1 MKRGWL
7 YVAFLICLSGA
18 VFFGLLLFR
27 EMRPRIEAEA
37 EYEVIRKAAFQTE
50 PGDEEKAE
58 PEGYAW
64 PDFQKLGQLNP
75 DTIAWIYGPDTVIDY
90 PVVQGSDNTYY
101 LNHTVD
107 GTVSIVGSIFM
118 ECANKPDFTDDV
130 TVLYGH
136 HIKAG
141 RMFSSLSGY
150 KEQNYYEKH
159 PFFLLYTPEQA
170 WRLELF
176 AGNIFSG
183 QDSIPIRFMNEK
195 ERQSWIE
202 KKIQDSTFQSGKVP
216 LEGERIVG
224 LCTCTYE
231 FSDARFIVYGTLK
244 PLEEEQ

>member
-7 YVAFLICLSGA
+7 YAAFVICLSGA
-18 VFFGLLLFR
+18 VCFGWLLFR
-27 EMRPRIEAEA
+27 EMKPRIEAEA

-50 PGDEEKAE
+50 RSDEKEVE
-58 PEGYAW
+58 QEGYER

-75 DTIAWIYGPDTVIDY
+75 DTVAWIYGPDTVIDY
-90 PVVQGSDNTYY
+90 PVVQGTDNAYY

-107 GTVSIVGSIFM
+107 GTESIVGSIFM

-150 KEQNYYEKH
+150 KKQSYYEKH
-159 PFFLLYTPEQA
+159 PYFFLYTPQQD

-183 QDSIPIRFMNEK
+183 QDSIPIRFLNEE
-195 ERQSWIE
+195 ERRSWIE
-202 KKIQDSTFQSGKVP
+202 ERIQESSFQGKKIP
-216 LEGERIVG
+216 EEGERIVG

-231 FSDARFIVYGTLK
+231 FTDARFIVYGILT
-244 PLEEEQ
+244 PLEEEK